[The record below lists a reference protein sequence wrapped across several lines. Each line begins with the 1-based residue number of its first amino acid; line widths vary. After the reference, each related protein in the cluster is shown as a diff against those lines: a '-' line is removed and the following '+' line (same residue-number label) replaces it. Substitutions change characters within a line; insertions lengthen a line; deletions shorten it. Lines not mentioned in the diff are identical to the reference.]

1 MVTTSHLILL
11 KLEWYGQVFEEGT
24 RQFMRLRWG
33 KDEENMALLC
43 NKTRV
48 SAIKNLGLEFCA
60 IKAGIQQLSISGDLT
75 SDVFSLQI
83 SLCPHRLCM
92 QTHLY
97 TALRS
102 VLQTERFF
110 HIKCVETAQ
119 VSTRNIFI
127 DISYSYCTERLSGG
141 IAL

>member
-1 MVTTSHLILL
+1 M
-11 KLEWYGQVFEEGT
+11 YGQVFEEGP
-24 RQFMRLRWG
+24 RRFVRLRWG

-83 SLCPHRLCM
+83 SLCPHCLCM

-97 TALRS
+97 TALKICITDREVFS
-102 VLQTERFF
+102 
-110 HIKCVETAQ
+110 HKMC
-119 VSTRNIFI
+119 
-127 DISYSYCTERLSGG
+127 
-141 IAL
+141 